1 MNSGYQPFSYYTG
14 IMEGDDGT
22 SINTNHLAC
31 TWRTRMRGEGSVK
44 GRGGNRKGR
53 SENQERNIVATEN
66 QTCN

>member
-1 MNSGYQPFSYYTG
+1 
-14 IMEGDDGT
+14 MEGADGT

-31 TWRTRMRGEGSVK
+31 TWRTRMKGEGSVK

-53 SENQERNIVATEN
+53 SENQKRNIVATEN